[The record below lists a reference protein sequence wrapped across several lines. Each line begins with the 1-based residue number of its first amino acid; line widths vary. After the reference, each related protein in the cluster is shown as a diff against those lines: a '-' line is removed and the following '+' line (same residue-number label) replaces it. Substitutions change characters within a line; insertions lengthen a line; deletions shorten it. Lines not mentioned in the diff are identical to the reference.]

1 MSLTK
6 ICSSLNFCGVVIAI
20 GCVDVD
26 AAVAIAD
33 DCVDVDAAT
42 AFAVAVVV
50 AVDCVVLNVV
60 IAV

>member
-20 GCVDVD
+20 
-26 AAVAIAD
+26 
-33 DCVDVDAAT
+33 DCVDVDAVT

-50 AVDCVVLNVV
+50 AVDCVVVNVV

>member
-6 ICSSLNFCGVVIAI
+6 ICSSLNFCGVAIAI
-20 GCVDVD
+20 DCIDVD
-26 AAVAIAD
+26 AAV

-42 AFAVAVVV
+42 ALAVAVVV